1 MEEKKGTGQ
10 RPAPKENNQLDCNR
24 LQSFCLGVS
33 MIAILIFLIAYLKHS
48 DKAMFLS
55 LGMMLYSILVQAFI
69 NKEEDEND

>member
-1 MEEKKGTGQ
+1 MDEKKGTGQ
-10 RPAPKENNQLDCNR
+10 RPAPKENNQLDCSR

-48 DKAMFLS
+48 DRAMFLS

-69 NKEEDEND
+69 DKEDNEND

>member
-1 MEEKKGTGQ
+1 MEKKGTGQ
-10 RPAPKENNQLDCNR
+10 RPAPKQKKQLDCSR

-69 NKEEDEND
+69 DKEDNEND

>member
-1 MEEKKGTGQ
+1 MEHKKSTGQ

-48 DKAMFLS
+48 DRAMFLS

>member
-10 RPAPKENNQLDCNR
+10 RPAPKENKQLDCSR

-48 DKAMFLS
+48 DRAMFLS

-69 NKEEDEND
+69 DKEDNEND